1 MNMRQLK
8 TKWADNINEK
18 NVLGEYP
25 RPLMRRKSYVNLNGV
40 WKYAI
45 KDTKGFPKK
54 MNGDILV
61 PFSPEAALSGVGRQL
76 KPDEFLWY
84 KRSLS
89 EEIRPEA
96 GSRWLLHFGAVDQ
109 CAVVYVNGKKQG
121 KHVGGYLPFSF
132 DVTDALQEERNILT
146 IKVKDYSDTYYYS
159 RGKQKLENGGM
170 FYTAQSGIWQTVWM
184 EKVPEYHIKD
194 LKITPL
200 YDQSS
205 VMIQLEDAAGRKDI
219 DYDVTVTARTMWPLK
234 TAGRTGRPCMVRIP
248 HMRNW
253 SPEDPFLYDVHIKM
267 GNDSVESYFA
277 MRKIEVKND
286 KNGIPRIF
294 LNNKPYFQKGV
305 LDQGYW
311 PDGLYTAPSDEAL
324 IYDIQTMKNLG
335 FNMIRKHVKV
345 ETARWYYHC
354 DRLGMIVW
362 QDMVNGGTYN
372 APFMTW
378 LPALFPKFK
387 LHTSDRIHPLF
398 GRKNVHGREEFI
410 RECKETV
417 TALKAFPCISTWVIF
432 NEGWGQFDSKKLTAL
447 FRELDDTRLIDSASG
462 WFDRRQGDF
471 KSEHNYFAKQFVTP
485 SDRAFII
492 SEYGGYTCQVKGH
505 TCSGKTYG
513 YKICSS
519 QEEFQAAYHKLMSE
533 EIDPLKEQGLCGA
546 VYTQLSDIE
555 DEINGLMTYDREVC
569 KL

>member
-84 KRSLS
+84 KRSLP

-311 PDGLYTAPSDEAL
+311 PDGLYTPPCDEAS
-324 IYDIQTMKNLG
+324 IPR
-335 FNMIRKHVKV
+335 IR
-345 ETARWYYHC
+345 
-354 DRLGMIVW
+354 
-362 QDMVNGGTYN
+362 
-372 APFMTW
+372 
-378 LPALFPKFK
+378 
-387 LHTSDRIHPLF
+387 
-398 GRKNVHGREEFI
+398 
-410 RECKETV
+410 
-417 TALKAFPCISTWVIF
+417 
-432 NEGWGQFDSKKLTAL
+432 
-447 FRELDDTRLIDSASG
+447 
-462 WFDRRQGDF
+462 
-471 KSEHNYFAKQFVTP
+471 
-485 SDRAFII
+485 
-492 SEYGGYTCQVKGH
+492 
-505 TCSGKTYG
+505 
-513 YKICSS
+513 
-519 QEEFQAAYHKLMSE
+519 
-533 EIDPLKEQGLCGA
+533 
-546 VYTQLSDIE
+546 
-555 DEINGLMTYDREVC
+555 
-569 KL
+569 

>member
-84 KRSLS
+84 KRSLP
-89 EEIRPEA
+89 EEIRPES

-132 DVTDALQEERNILT
+132 DVTDALQEERNTLT

-219 DYDVTVTARTMWPLK
+219 DYDVTVTARTMWSSQ
-234 TAGRTGRPCMVRIP
+234 IP
-248 HMRNW
+248 FKFRN
-253 SPEDPFLYDVHIKM
+253 
-267 GNDSVESYFA
+267 
-277 MRKIEVKND
+277 
-286 KNGIPRIF
+286 
-294 LNNKPYFQKGV
+294 
-305 LDQGYW
+305 
-311 PDGLYTAPSDEAL
+311 
-324 IYDIQTMKNLG
+324 
-335 FNMIRKHVKV
+335 
-345 ETARWYYHC
+345 
-354 DRLGMIVW
+354 
-362 QDMVNGGTYN
+362 
-372 APFMTW
+372 
-378 LPALFPKFK
+378 
-387 LHTSDRIHPLF
+387 
-398 GRKNVHGREEFI
+398 
-410 RECKETV
+410 
-417 TALKAFPCISTWVIF
+417 
-432 NEGWGQFDSKKLTAL
+432 
-447 FRELDDTRLIDSASG
+447 
-462 WFDRRQGDF
+462 
-471 KSEHNYFAKQFVTP
+471 TP
-485 SDRAFII
+485 STRNFSHPRSSTLFHFRFRSNNCHNHSPPNKSCNFTINLFSYSSIRAAI
-492 SEYGGYTCQVKGH
+492 
-505 TCSGKTYG
+505 
-513 YKICSS
+513 
-519 QEEFQAAYHKLMSE
+519 
-533 EIDPLKEQGLCGA
+533 
-546 VYTQLSDIE
+546 LSDGSIC
-555 DEINGLMTYDREVC
+555 LYS
-569 KL
+569 